1 MISIYNVCAL
11 QLKQTSAAVADKKLK
26 LISRVGVVVVVVVA
40 VDVVVVLVRI
50 EILEQRARDRL
61 RLF

>member
-11 QLKQTSAAVADKKLK
+11 QLKQTSAAVAADKKLK
-26 LISRVGVVVVVVVA
+26 LISRVVVVVVV
-40 VDVVVVLVRI
+40 DLVVLVRI
-50 EILEQRARDRL
+50 EIIEQRARDRL